1 MIAVG
6 EESGALDDLMEEIA
20 DMYQRD
26 VEYEIKTLGAKIEPI
41 MIMFLGVLVLILALG
56 IFLPIW
62 DLGKASMHK
71 VIMKLNIFHFAV
83 ASLFNFAIS
92 NGIIAIL
99 VFTVLS
105 NINRAQS
112 QVEVSM
118 METDVANIR
127 WELRELWAHRNATG
141 QSIAGSEI
149 DDANPLRLVNER
161 PKNYSGEYAEAPPE
175 LNPSGISILKPN
187 VWFMFLAMVT
197 RLAID

>member
-1 MIAVG
+1 
-6 EESGALDDLMEEIA
+6 
-20 DMYQRD
+20 
-26 VEYEIKTLGAKIEPI
+26 
-41 MIMFLGVLVLILALG
+41 
-56 IFLPIW
+56 
-62 DLGKASMHK
+62 
-71 VIMKLNIFHFAV
+71 MKLNIFHFAV
-83 ASLFNFAIS
+83 ANLFNFAIS

-105 NINRAQS
+105 NINHAQD

-175 LNPSGISILKPN
+175 AESVWYFDTKARRLVYVFSDGHQARYRLTGTAKLNRASLGAMGGIDL
-187 VWFMFLAMVT
+187 VLE
-197 RLAID
+197 